1 MLECYA
7 MQIPKTKKTKIT
19 KKKCQKEYREEAYGP
34 RKPKMIRDTES
45 DQSLDEVS

>member
-19 KKKCQKEYREEAYGP
+19 KKKGHKEQNDEAQGP
-34 RKPKMIRDTES
+34 
-45 DQSLDEVS
+45 